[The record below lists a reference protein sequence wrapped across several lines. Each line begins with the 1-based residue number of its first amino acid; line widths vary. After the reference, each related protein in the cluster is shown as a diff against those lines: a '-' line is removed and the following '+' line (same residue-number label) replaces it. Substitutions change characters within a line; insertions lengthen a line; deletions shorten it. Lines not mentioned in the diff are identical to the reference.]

1 MAEIDKL
8 WGDLQSQKEAKKA
21 KAQEDFQREKEK
33 EELRLDFALKAKEF
47 KVWVNVSCNKIHSP
61 EFGTTLEEV
70 VQHKEV
76 LDQDDSKYL
85 KEAEDKKNAIQATVL
100 KMEQLSIVDNA
111 HTTITKE
118 DIETFFNQLADALKE
133 RQSKYEKELARQ
145 QAMEAK
151 RKEFAAATQAFKE
164 FIDTQRSN
172 IDALTG

>member
-8 WGDLQSQKEAKKA
+8 WSDLQSQKEAKKA
-21 KAQEDFQREKEK
+21 KAQEDFQREKQK

-47 KVWVNVSCNKIHSP
+47 KEFVDLSCDKVKVG